1 MPTATLPRLTS
12 QDVATLVSRGYSPA
26 AVLRYYPAFA
36 LVSQP
41 EQLASLPIRGY
52 SPAAVALRL
61 PTVVIPPRPDPN
73 SRAETLARL
82 HAQEL
87 RTALALRLSRESID
101 RVERARQDRQIAAK
115 RKRGRAFGALVV
127 LSLAS
132 GAVILAEYLG
142 NYAAR
147 VIEAT
152 AGASGGG
159 RSAIVVAVAE
169 SVRWMFTGCT
179 AGVALAVI
187 IAVWM
192 NSSGER

>member
-41 EQLASLPIRGY
+41 EQLSSLPIRGY

-61 PTVVIPPRPDPN
+61 PTVVIPPRHDLN
-73 SRAETLARL
+73 RRAETLKRL
-82 HAQEL
+82 YAQEL
-87 RTALALRLSRESID
+87 RTALSLRLSREAID
-101 RVERARQDRQIAAK
+101 RAEEARRDRQIE
-115 RKRGRAFGALVV
+115 RRRWRGKIFGSFVV

-147 VIEAT
+147 AIEAT

-187 IAVWM
+187 IAMWM